1 MSVAELLRNRQE
13 LADKMA
19 EIDGILGQVVQVLG
33 ATPKTAA
40 VQPRTPVYNDPAF
53 GTTTP
58 GLKVGPNGMVVQDA
72 AVPVGEVQRR
82 AVNPNAPNVDSG
94 FSLFDVD
101 AFNAPIVAASQSP
114 EAQSEY
120 NLDEMQNNIES
131 LQAEIKEGIQKL
143 SDDNDEPPEAG
154 APVPKI
160 TPEPTL

>member
-33 ATPKTAA
+33 ATPSAKP
-40 VQPRTPVYNDPAF
+40 VQPRTSAFNDPAF
-53 GTTTP
+53 GTPVGQGGFMTP
-58 GLKVGPNGMVVQDA
+58 TEA
-72 AVPVGEVQRR
+72 AVPIGEVQRR
-82 AVNPNAPNVDSG
+82 QVAANAPNVDSG
-94 FSLFDVD
+94 FSIFDVD

-114 EAQSEY
+114 EAQQEY
-120 NLDEMQNNIES
+120 NLDEMQTSIDS

-143 SDDNDEPPEAG
+143 SDGNDEDEPPAG
-154 APVPKI
+154 APVPNP